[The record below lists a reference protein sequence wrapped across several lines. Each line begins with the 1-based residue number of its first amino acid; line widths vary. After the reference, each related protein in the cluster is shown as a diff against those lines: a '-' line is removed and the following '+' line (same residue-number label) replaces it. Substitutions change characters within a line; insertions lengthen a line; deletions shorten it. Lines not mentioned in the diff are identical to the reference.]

1 MGFKKKARR
10 IGEKTVKVAKKTVK
24 VGKKA
29 VKVAK
34 VVVPAMAAMSNQESQ
49 SEESGS

>member
-10 IGEKTVKVAKKTVK
+10 IGEKTVKVVKKT
-24 VGKKA
+24 